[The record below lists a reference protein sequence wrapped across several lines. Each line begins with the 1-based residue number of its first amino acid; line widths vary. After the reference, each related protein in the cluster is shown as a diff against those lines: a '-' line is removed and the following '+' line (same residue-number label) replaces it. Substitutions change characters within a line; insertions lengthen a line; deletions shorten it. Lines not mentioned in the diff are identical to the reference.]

1 MDERVGTTI
10 SDLARVA
17 TGFVVLGAQQA
28 QVRRREIQKQ
38 LEPRLREAASFVGQA
53 AEAVEERVDPAFGQI
68 EEQLSGVTETF
79 VREAKTA
86 TTEALRAVRR
96 LASSHATEPEEPK
109 PEPGDHTTEPEA
121 QTTER

>member
-1 MDERVGTTI
+1 MDERVGNTI
-10 SDLARVA
+10 SEWARVA

-38 LEPRLREAASFVGQA
+38 LEPRLRDAASFVDQA
-53 AEAVEERVDPAFGQI
+53 AGAVEERVDPAFGQI
-68 EEQLSGVTETF
+68 EEQLSGATETF

-96 LASSHATEPEEPK
+96 LASSHAAEPEEPK
-109 PEPGDHTTEPEA
+109 PESEPLATEPED

>member
-10 SDLARVA
+10 TDWARVA

-28 QVRRREIQKQ
+28 QVRRRELQTHLQ
-38 LEPRLREAASFVGQA
+38 PHLRDAASFVHQA
-53 AEAVEERVDPAFGQI
+53 AEVVEERVDPAFGQI
-68 EEQLSGVTETF
+68 EEQLSGATEVI

-96 LASSHATEPEEPK
+96 LA
-109 PEPGDHTTEPEA
+109 D
-121 QTTER
+121 QITER

>member
-10 SDLARVA
+10 SDIARVA

-38 LEPRLREAASFVGQA
+38 LEPHLRDAASFLDQA
-53 AEAVEERVDPAFGQI
+53 AGAVEQRVDPTFGQI
-68 EEQLSGVTETF
+68 EEQLSGATESF

-96 LASSHATEPEEPK
+96 IAATRAAGA
-109 PEPGDHTTEPEA
+109 PGD

>member
-1 MDERVGTTI
+1 MDERMGTAI

-38 LEPRLREAASFVGQA
+38 LEPRLRDAASLLETGA
-53 AEAVEERVDPAFGQI
+53 GAVEKRVDPAFGQL
-68 EEQLSGVTETF
+68 EEQLSGATENI

-96 LASSHATEPEEPK
+96 LAASASHGAPE
-109 PEPGDHTTEPEA
+109 G